1 MGSRIQW
8 AGLFLAFC
16 VFMGCEDISRFNKK
30 YIPPRIKPPPRKRLM
45 VRKQTIGFVYVPV
58 NKRDPFRAPF
68 QTSATVTDNKPR
80 KTLAIP
86 TRVRK
91 PRTELEKY
99 ELDQLSVVATVT
111 GVANPVAMVQD
122 PQGFGHMV
130 RRGTVIGRN
139 SGRVQRIHSDGV
151 VIAEESRDEAG
162 RRIISRLKLKIKR
175 VQQKG
180 VTGGGGMNTG
190 RLLIGNRRV
199 RLENLK

>member
-16 VFMGCEDISRFNKK
+16 VFMGCEDISRFNTK
-30 YIPPRIKPPPRKRLM
+30 YVPPRIKPPPKRRLM
-45 VRKQTIGFVYVPV
+45 VRKQSIGFVYVPV

-68 QTSATVTDNKPR
+68 ETSATVTTNKPS
-80 KTLAIP
+80 KTVAIP
-86 TRVRK
+86 TRRRK

-122 PQGFGHMV
+122 PKGFGHMV

-139 SGRVQRIHSDGV
+139 SGRVQRIHSDGI

-162 RRIISRLKLKIKR
+162 RRIVSRLKLKIKNR
-175 VQQKG
+175 TAKG
-180 VTGGGGMNTG
+180 AGGSSFNG
-190 RLLIGNRRV
+190 RLLIGNRQV
-199 RLENLK
+199 RLDQFK